1 MAHPRQRTGDMN
13 VAEGQQ
19 GQSKAPNFLLAR
31 NDSNKQE
38 QVPCSSVTTKCQ
50 VHGECQRQKWGA
62 NIITRLQGDP
72 DSRWDTSGSQDAGAG
87 CSELRMPT
95 GTEAAQSVEEPATG
109 LSWAEDTSAWDQ
121 VQLGRKAVPRR
132 GGRRIQPVF
141 RIIYTA
147 LGEPHEGSTLESF
160 RE

>member
-1 MAHPRQRTGDMN
+1 MS
-13 VAEGQQ
+13 VAEGQRGQ
-19 GQSKAPNFLLAR
+19 GKAPNFFLAR

-50 VHGECQRQKWGA
+50 VHGECQRQTRGA
-62 NIITRLQGDP
+62 NVITRLQGKP
-72 DSRWDTSGSQDAGAG
+72 DSSWDTNGSQDGEAG
-87 CSELRMPT
+87 CSDLRMPT
-95 GTEAAQSVEEPATG
+95 GTEAAEGVEPARG
-109 LSWAEDTSAWDQ
+109 LSWAEDTSAWGQ
-121 VQLGRKAVPRR
+121 VWLGREAVPRR